1 MGHRVAPSTATGD
14 MKYGIDLTAVEARD
28 QPTRVLC
35 WAGGEVYAAT
45 TSLLE
50 DLGHDR

>member
-1 MGHRVAPSTATGD
+1 
-14 MKYGIDLTAVEARD
+14 MKYGMHLAPVEARN

-35 WAGGEVYAAT
+35 GDGGEVYAPT